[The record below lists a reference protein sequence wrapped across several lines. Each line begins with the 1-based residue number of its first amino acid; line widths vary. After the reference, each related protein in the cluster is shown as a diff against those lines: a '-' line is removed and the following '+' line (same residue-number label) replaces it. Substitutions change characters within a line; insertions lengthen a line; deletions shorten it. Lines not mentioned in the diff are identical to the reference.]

1 MCVLPS
7 SYTRRLQIYGRYLVA
22 SASGLKAHCES
33 ASCRPADG
41 FAQAQSRPCQ
51 GAWEYIVVQ
60 QQYRSIS
67 ILTADTPTT
76 YRFAI
81 APTTTSAAADHGSHN
96 NSHNRNISNNSSKRK
111 SNNIEYWIVLVYPA
125 CNPGA
130 VEFIGRVPF

>member
-7 SYTRRLQIYGRYLVA
+7 SYTRRLQIYDKYLVA

-60 QQYRSIS
+60 QQYRSSS
-67 ILTADTPTT
+67 ILTTNTTTT

-81 APTTTSAAADHGSHN
+81 APTTTSAAADHGGRN
-96 NSHNRNISNNSSKRK
+96 NSHNRNISNTSSTSK
-111 SNNIEYWIVLVYPA
+111 SSNIEY
-125 CNPGA
+125 
-130 VEFIGRVPF
+130 